1 MQLNIFENFLCV
13 NFGLHRVNKDSPPL
27 SVFMFYFTSV
37 IDMLLMKAN
46 RYYHQ
51 YLDRCDETPNPLQ
64 DIMNS
69 KTILFL
75 AIIVQMGQ
83 GIRDRLRENRYND

>member
-1 MQLNIFENFLCV
+1 MSIFILC
-13 NFGLHRVNKDSPPL
+13 
-27 SVFMFYFTSV
+27 FTSV

-51 YLDRCDETPNPLQ
+51 YLDGCDGTPNPLQ

-69 KTILFL
+69 DMFVFL
-75 AIIVQMGQ
+75 AIIVQMGH
-83 GIRDRLRENRYND
+83 GIRDRLRKYWCNE